1 MRNTKRINIILW
13 FLLTVALLLSGCIN
27 SEQVQQS
34 IIDTFA
40 SFEGAEDY
48 VFVVQSPD
56 RLYVRGD
63 YVELEDLTYEDRPCH
78 YISTTTK
85 CAYFFAYHSGSNSTV
100 DLLSMSYQTL
110 EVSLV
115 DTIEAEK
122 EITRGKYYN
131 GEVYFVLWDQEAA
144 PQNAYLIYNLAT
156 AQTRNA
162 AYDSVSSDIFDN
174 FQSEK
179 YTVTCKDKNY
189 LLEKKLLVKNN
200 VTGEEKTV
208 EYALLKTCEE
218 GQKIFELG
226 DIYGTDG
233 AFDWYEHNGEIYI
246 VYVYLVDGFL
256 GYPCCAYVMKYD
268 FEGHTMQYY
277 TSVFMKDFPEGS
289 INDFRIPE

>member
-1 MRNTKRINIILW
+1 MRNARRIVIIFS
-13 FLLTVALLLSGCIN
+13 FLLAIVLAFSGCIN
-27 SEQVQQS
+27 SEQEQQS

-40 SFEGAEDY
+40 SFESAEDY

-85 CAYFFAYHSGSNSTV
+85 CAYFFSYHSGSNSTV

-122 EITRGKYYN
+122 EITKANYYN
-131 GEVYFVLWDQEAA
+131 GEVYFTLWDQEAA
-144 PQNAYLIYNLAT
+144 PQNAYLIYSLAA

-162 AYDSVSSDIFDN
+162 AYDSVSKDIFDN
-174 FQSEK
+174 FQSVK
-179 YTVTCKDKNY
+179 YTVSCESKSP
-189 LLEKKLLVKNN
+189 LLENQLLVKNRE
-200 VTGEEKTV
+200 TGEEKTV
-208 EYALLKTCEE
+208 GYALLKTCEE

-226 DIYGTDG
+226 DIYGTYG

>member
-1 MRNTKRINIILW
+1 MRNARRIVIIFS
-13 FLLTVALLLSGCIN
+13 FLLAIVLAFSGCIN

-40 SFEGAEDY
+40 SFESAEDY
-48 VFVVQSPD
+48 VFVTESPD
-56 RLYVRGD
+56 RLYIRENVI
-63 YVELEDLTYEDRPCH
+63 DLDEVTYEGRPCY
-78 YISTTTK
+78 YISTETN

-115 DTIEAEK
+115 DTIEAQK

-179 YTVTCKDKNY
+179 YTISCKD
-189 LLEKKLLVKNN
+189 EKPLFESKLLVKHNG
-200 VTGEEKTV
+200 TGEEKTV
-208 EYALLKTCEE
+208 GYALLKTCEE

-226 DIYGTDG
+226 DIYGTYG

-289 INDFRIPE
+289 LDDFRIPE